1 MADPPKRAAA
11 SLDTKDLEDHS
22 SSESCDTAPSRSTE
36 SGTAGKA
43 PSDSCEPARS
53 LDSSDTVLSVHGDRS
68 AEQGGKDGGI
78 GGRAL
83 MSTARVRAYMAAK
96 LGLQPSLS
104 AAHSSIPFPP
114 LDAPFVKQLAAF
126 SGIGIMIAVGYM
138 DPGNWAT
145 DIAGGASYGYSLMTV
160 ILASTILATFLQ
172 YLALKLGIAADI
184 DLAQACRVAYHP
196 YVNYFLWVVIEIAIC
211 ATDLAEGLGSAIALN
226 LLFGIPL
233 WAGVLITAVDV
244 FVIMFC
250 ELRSFRLLELFIG
263 LLTATIT
270 VSFIYELVVA
280 KPHWPDVFA
289 GLVPT
294 ADLFSNSDKLYTAI
308 GILGATVIA
317 VKTACSCSKHPGCA
331 TVMPHNLYLH
341 SALVQTR
348 HVAPTDAARRDAL
361 AFNLFD
367 TVLALNAAFL
377 INAAILVLAAA
388 AFFMRG
394 IEVTELRQA
403 HALLTPILG
412 TTLGATAFAVAL
424 LASGQTSTMTG
435 TIAGQIVMEG
445 FLHIRVRPWMRRLV
459 TRGLAIVP
467 AVVVLFYSGEEGALQ
482 LLIATQVILSLQLPF
497 AIVPLLM
504 VTSSPSRMGA
514 CMQMGVDERW

>member
-308 GILGATVIA
+308 GILGATV
-317 VKTACSCSKHPGCA
+317 
-331 TVMPHNLYLH
+331 M
-341 SALVQTR
+341 
-348 HVAPTDAARRDAL
+348 
-361 AFNLFD
+361 
-367 TVLALNAAFL
+367 
-377 INAAILVLAAA
+377 
-388 AFFMRG
+388 
-394 IEVTELRQA
+394 
-403 HALLTPILG
+403 
-412 TTLGATAFAVAL
+412 
-424 LASGQTSTMTG
+424 
-435 TIAGQIVMEG
+435 
-445 FLHIRVRPWMRRLV
+445 
-459 TRGLAIVP
+459 
-467 AVVVLFYSGEEGALQ
+467 
-482 LLIATQVILSLQLPF
+482 
-497 AIVPLLM
+497 
-504 VTSSPSRMGA
+504 
-514 CMQMGVDERW
+514 